1 MKNKLVANICRGG
14 NTLKFYCSLL
24 VAVLSMTTF
33 SQVKT
38 YYVSTSGSDQNDGS
52 ANSPFATL
60 PFAQSKADEAIAAGI
75 ESVTINV
82 ADGTYDITAS
92 ESSLNLVNPISIV
105 GNVKDPTKVIILNNS
120 TTHRAVYLEHPSSSL
135 KGLTIERS
143 KSAETWDPSG
153 LSGGGLINMANG
165 LIEDC
170 VITGGSLGSE
180 NSTIAQQG
188 GNVYITGGV
197 IRRCK
202 ILKGRAEF
210 SKKNTYR
217 SNVAAGNI
225 CVVGTEGTI
234 PLIENCLISGG
245 YAYGSVNSAAN
256 CRFKAGNMYINGSC
270 RIVNCTIING
280 WGNGVGGV
288 SVIYNSDYSNC
299 KIVNCIMYNNEGNG
313 TYLYKDLA
321 SNDDKTYGYFV
332 NCAIGN
338 ATKPNT
344 TCIGVDKAAFENFDG
359 GDYRPRKE
367 NPVSPLINAGISRDV
382 YLQYATSSTDLSG
395 TSRFCGKLDIGCY
408 EYFTSGFSIIV
419 R

>member
-1 MKNKLVANICRGG
+1 
-14 NTLKFYCSLL
+14 
-24 VAVLSMTTF
+24 MTTF

-38 YYVSTSGSDQNDGS
+38 YYVSTSGSDQNEGS
-52 ANSPFATL
+52 SNSPFATL
-60 PFAQSKADEAIAAGI
+60 TFAQSKADAAIADGI

-92 ESSLNLVNPISIV
+92 ESSLNLTNHIYIV
-105 GNVKDPTKVIILNNS
+105 GNVTDPSKVIILNNS
-120 TTHRAVYLEHPSSSL
+120 TTHRAVYLKHPSSSL
-135 KGLTIERS
+135 KGLTIER
-143 KSAETWDPSG
+143 KSGTWDPSG
-153 LSGGGLINMANG
+153 NWSGGGLVNMGNG

-170 VITGGSLGSE
+170 VITGGSLGSS
-180 NSTIAQQG
+180 NSTITQQG

-202 ILKGRAEF
+202 ILNGKATI
-210 SKKNTYR
+210 KNNSSYR
-217 SNVAAGNI
+217 SFVAAGNI
-225 CVVGTEGTI
+225 CVLGTEGTI

-245 YAYGSVNSAAN
+245 YAYGYVNTDATCQS
-256 CRFKAGNMYINGSC
+256 KAGNMYINGSC

-280 WGNGVGGV
+280 SGNGVGGV
-288 SVIYNSDYSNC
+288 SVNYNSGYSNC
-299 KIVNCIMYNNEGNG
+299 KIVNCIMYNNTGNG
-313 TYLYKDLA
+313 SRLYKDWGS
-321 SNDDKTYGYFV
+321 SNANVYSYFV

-367 NPVSPLINAGISRDV
+367 NPVSPLINAGTFRTE

-395 TSRFCGKLDIGCY
+395 TSRFCDKLDIGCY

>member
-1 MKNKLVANICRGG
+1 
-14 NTLKFYCSLL
+14 
-24 VAVLSMTTF
+24 MTTF

-60 PFAQSKADEAIAAGI
+60 PFAQSKADEAIVAGI

-153 LSGGGLINMANG
+153 WSGGGLINMANG

-170 VITGGSLGSE
+170 VITGGSLGSS

-188 GNVYITGGV
+188 GNVFIAGGV

-202 ILKGRAEF
+202 ILNGKATI
-210 SKKNTYR
+210 KNNSSYK
-217 SNVAAGNI
+217 SYVAAGNI
-225 CVVGTEGTI
+225 CVLGNQGTI

-245 YAYGSVNSAAN
+245 YAYGYVNSPAT
-256 CRFKAGNMYINGSC
+256 CRSKAGNMYINGSC

-280 WGNGVGGV
+280 SGNGVGGV
-288 SVIYNSDYSNC
+288 AVYYNSNYTDC
-299 KIVNCIMYNNEGNG
+299 KIVNGIMYNNGG
-313 TYLYKDLA
+313 STTRLYHDWG
-321 SNDDKTYGYFV
+321 SDNDKTYGYFV

-367 NPVSPLINAGISRDV
+367 NPVSPLINAGTSRTE
-382 YLQYATSSTDLSG
+382 YLKYATSSTDLSG